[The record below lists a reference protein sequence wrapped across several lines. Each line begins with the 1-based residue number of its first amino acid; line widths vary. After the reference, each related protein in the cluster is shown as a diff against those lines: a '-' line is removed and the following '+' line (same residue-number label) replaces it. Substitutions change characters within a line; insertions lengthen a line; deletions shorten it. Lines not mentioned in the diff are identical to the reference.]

1 MKAALAPSSKMAN
14 KKFSIPVVGA
24 LVVSELQLLK
34 QQIESVDFPIENYVI
49 FNNNGKGEIDEEL
62 NKLAAEPHDFIEKI
76 KVCHLPANIGVAA
89 GWNLIIKS
97 YLMAPYWIVVSA
109 DVSFGKGFLQEMYER
124 AQDPEVGTIHGF
136 EGDFG
141 VGSWTVFL
149 LKDWVVQQVGLFDE
163 NFYPAYGEDVDY
175 IMRIIAYERHGTPLK
190 KIMNLDSGFLHGG
203 HDAKQN
209 EKEYLKYGRQSSR
222 GNPELEKKMKL
233 STFTNFDYLDRKWDL
248 QWRKCNPCDSPFNK
262 KDLPLSY
269 TTFDLESARKKYLG
283 F

>member
-1 MKAALAPSSKMAN
+1 
-14 KKFSIPVVGA
+14 
-24 LVVSELQLLK
+24 
-34 QQIESVDFPIENYVI
+34 
-49 FNNNGKGEIDEEL
+49 
-62 NKLAAEPHDFIEKI
+62 
-76 KVCHLPANIGVAA
+76 
-89 GWNLIIKS
+89 
-97 YLMAPYWIVVSA
+97 
-109 DVSFGKGFLQEMYER
+109 MYER